1 MEKILEKYYKDYKII
16 DNLLKDRL
24 NKRAILLNTLKN
36 KGIDEFYFS
45 LSKTQQEMYRKI
57 YNDNDVNKYE
67 KNEENITS
75 LEIKMKNLLEDVA
88 YSKVFP
94 LKGNERLDI
103 YISDGIDT
111 YNAIN
116 NKSTKNLDIDD
127 NIKAFIKEVVQNIF
141 GLNENY
147 TIDDIPLIKVIID
160 RLKKRKV
167 PVDEAEDIISSEV
180 SRIHR
185 KEHYRKYQKTETDV
199 NWLDKNIEKAV
210 KILDLNNSRYKD
222 LYIEESLTA
231 YYQSLLITKANI
243 IDLYEQLETLDRE
256 DHICALV
263 KAYYNLTDIEFK
275 CNNNPQDYEIANPKV
290 NQKILDMKVSGKN
303 V

>member
-116 NKSTKNLDIDD
+116 NKSTKDLDIDD

>member
-275 CNNNPQDYEIANPKV
+275 CNNNPQDYETANPKV